1 MKRLLSPLAVACC
14 MATVAPSLS
23 AAPYSGLYVFG
34 DSLSDAGQFPDSV
47 NSTTQTRRFTN
58 RIGPLFTDA
67 SGEVYGKTSP
77 MLIGELLGLGAQ
89 SPSTSSVF
97 ESNGW
102 ADGNN
107 WAVGG
112 YQTAEILNSITAIGG
127 SVVAD
132 DGTTFRQRDGFLV
145 DLASRGVSLD
155 RNALYYVNGGGND
168 FLDVE
173 INPFAPPAVATQQAQ
188 AAAGRLVDSVEALQ
202 NAGARYIMVSLL
214 PDVGGTPNAA
224 ALGVF
229 IPTLPGTVS
238 GLVGDFNTELVSQ
251 LRGIDANIIPLNLPL
266 LVTEVLATPGAY
278 GFDATQNLTGTCFN
292 GCANV
297 NTTWGINSATPD
309 PSKLMFND
317 SVHPTTA
324 VQQIAADYA
333 YSLLSAAQELSLL
346 PEMALGNLRAHQGQ
360 LRSQWQADWS
370 AWQAI
375 DQWRGFVTAGGQQQD
390 FDSQD
395 NSSSADGD
403 GYSLNLG
410 GSYRLDDA
418 WRVGVALG
426 LYGQDLEAGA
436 ANSDYNLNSYL
447 ATAFAQYQDNRWWAD
462 LALSAGSLDY
472 DNLERSIQLGQVTR
486 TEQGDTDGN
495 LWGASGRV
503 GYDIAQPGS
512 EWHLS
517 PFLSADYVEVDVD
530 GYAEDSSR
538 STALTFDDQQRDSRR
553 LGAGI
558 QGRYQLSPV
567 TALFAEYSHE
577 REYEDDTS
585 EVRSELNSLPGIG
598 FELLGY
604 TPGDSLDSASVGVSH
619 QLTRDLSLR
628 GGYSYSQSDEQSQQ
642 GVSVSL
648 ALDW

>member
-112 YQTAEILNSITAIGG
+112 YRTDQILDSITEAGG
-127 SVVAD
+127 SVA
-132 DGTTFRQRDGFLV
+132 GTRTRDGFLV
-145 DLASRGVSLD
+145 DLANRGLSLD
-155 RNALYYVNGGGND
+155 ANALYYVNGGGND
-168 FLDVE
+168 FLQGQVLST
-173 INPFAPPAVATQQAQ
+173 AQAQ

-202 NAGARYIMVSLL
+202 AAGARYIMVSLL
-214 PDVGGTPNAA
+214 PNVGNTP
-224 ALGVF
+224 ALGGGNSF
-229 IPTLPGTVS
+229 IG
-238 GLVGDFNTELVSQ
+238 GLAGDLNTELVSQ

-317 SVHPTTA
+317 SVHPTAA

-530 GYAEDSSR
+530 GYAEDGSR

-598 FELLGY
+598 FELQGY

>member
-47 NSTTQTRRFTN
+47 NSTIQTRRFTN
-58 RIGPLFTDA
+58 RVGPLFTDA

-97 ESNGW
+97 EDNGW
-102 ADGNN
+102 EDGNN

-112 YQTAEILNSITAIGG
+112 YRTDQILDSITQAGG
-127 SVVAD
+127 SVA
-132 DGTTFRQRDGFLV
+132 GTRTRDGFLV
-145 DLASRGVSLD
+145 DLANRGLSLEA
-155 RNALYYVNGGGND
+155 NALYYVNGGGND
-168 FLDVE
+168 FLQGQVLST
-173 INPFAPPAVATQQAQ
+173 AQAQ

-202 NAGARYIMVSLL
+202 TAGARYIMVSLL
-214 PDVGGTPNAA
+214 PNVGNTP
-224 ALGVF
+224 ALGGGNSF
-229 IPTLPGTVS
+229 IG
-238 GLVGDFNTELVSQ
+238 GLAGDLNTELVSQ

-278 GFDATQNLTGTCFN
+278 GFDATQDLTGTCFN
-292 GCANV
+292 GCTNV

-360 LRSQWQADWS
+360 LRSQWQADWN
-370 AWQAI
+370 AWQAV

-426 LYGQDLEAGA
+426 LYVQDFAPA
-436 ANSDYNLNSYL
+436 PPTSDYNPTTSL

-503 GYDIAQPGS
+503 GYDIAQSGS

-530 GYAEDSSR
+530 GYAEDGSR

-598 FELLGY
+598 FELRGY

>member
-112 YQTAEILNSITAIGG
+112 YRTDQILDSITEAGG
-127 SVVAD
+127 SVA
-132 DGTTFRQRDGFLV
+132 GTRTRDGFLV
-145 DLASRGVSLD
+145 DQANRGLSLD
-155 RNALYYVNGGGND
+155 ANALYYVNGGGND
-168 FLDVE
+168 FLQGQVLST
-173 INPFAPPAVATQQAQ
+173 AQAQ

-202 NAGARYIMVSLL
+202 AAGARYIMVSLL
-214 PDVGGTPNAA
+214 PNVGNTP
-224 ALGVF
+224 ALGGGNSF
-229 IPTLPGTVS
+229 IG
-238 GLVGDFNTELVSQ
+238 GLAGDLNTELVSQ

-370 AWQAI
+370 AWQAV

-503 GYDIAQPGS
+503 GYDIAQSGS

-530 GYAEDSSR
+530 GYAEDGSR

-558 QGRYQLSPV
+558 QGRYQLSPA

-585 EVRSELNSLPGIG
+585 EVHSELNSLPGIG
-598 FELLGY
+598 FELQGY

-628 GGYSYSQSDEQSQQ
+628 GGYSYSQSDDQSQQ

>member
-112 YQTAEILNSITAIGG
+112 YRTDQILDSITEAGG
-127 SVVAD
+127 SVA
-132 DGTTFRQRDGFLV
+132 GTRTRDGFLV
-145 DLASRGVSLD
+145 DQANRGLSLD
-155 RNALYYVNGGGND
+155 ANALYYVNGGGND
-168 FLDVE
+168 FLQGQVLST
-173 INPFAPPAVATQQAQ
+173 AQAQ

-202 NAGARYIMVSLL
+202 AAGARYIMVSLL
-214 PDVGGTPNAA
+214 PNVGNTP
-224 ALGVF
+224 ALGGGNSF
-229 IPTLPGTVS
+229 IG
-238 GLVGDFNTELVSQ
+238 GLAGDLNTELVSQ

-370 AWQAI
+370 AWQAV

-530 GYAEDSSR
+530 GYAEDGSR

-558 QGRYQLSPV
+558 QGRYQLSPA

-585 EVRSELNSLPGIG
+585 EVHSELNSLPGIG
-598 FELLGY
+598 FELQGY

-628 GGYSYSQSDEQSQQ
+628 GGYSYSQSDDQSQQ

>member
-14 MATVAPSLS
+14 MATVAPALS

-47 NSTTQTRRFTN
+47 NSSTQTQRFTN
-58 RIGPLFTDA
+58 RIGPLFTDV

-107 WAVGG
+107 WATGG
-112 YQTAEILNSITAIGG
+112 YRTDQVLNSITQVGG
-127 SVVAD
+127 SVA
-132 DGTTFRQRDGFLV
+132 GSRTRDGFLV
-145 DLASRGVSLD
+145 DLANRGLSLNP
-155 RNALYYVNGGGND
+155 NALYYVNGGGND
-168 FLDVE
+168 FLQGRILNTE
-173 INPFAPPAVATQQAQ
+173 QAQ
-188 AAAGRLVDSVEALQ
+188 AAAGRLIDSVEALQ
-202 NAGARYIMVSLL
+202 GAGARYIMVSLL
-214 PDVGGTPNAA
+214 PNVGNTP
-224 ALGVF
+224 ALGGGNSF
-229 IPTLPGTVS
+229 IG
-238 GLVGDFNTELVSQ
+238 GLASDLNTELVSQ
-251 LRGIDANIIPLNLPL
+251 LRGMSANIIPLNLPL
-266 LVTEVLATPGAY
+266 LVTEVLSTPSAY
-278 GFDATQNLTGTCFN
+278 GFDATQDLTGSCFN
-292 GCANV
+292 GCGNV
-297 NTTWGINSATPD
+297 NSTWGINSATPD

-333 YSLLSAAQELSLL
+333 YSLLGASQELSLL

-360 LRSQWQADWS
+360 LRNQWQADWL
-370 AWQAI
+370 AWQPVE
-375 DQWRGFVTAGGQQQD
+375 QWRGFVVGGGQHQD
-390 FDSQD
+390 FDTQD
-395 NSSSADGD
+395 NARSGD
-403 GYSLNLG
+403 GNGYSVNMG
-410 GSYRLDDA
+410 ASYRLDEA
-418 WRVGVALG
+418 WRVGAALG
-426 LYGQDLEAGA
+426 FYEQKLQVGA
-436 ANSDYNLNSYL
+436 ANSDYKLNSYL

-462 LALSAGSLDY
+462 LALSVGSLDY
-472 DNLERSIQLGQVTR
+472 DNLERSFALGQVER
-486 TEQGDTDGN
+486 TEKGDTDGN
-495 LWGASGRV
+495 LWGASGRF
-503 GYDIAQPGS
+503 GYDIAQPNS

-517 PFLSADYVEVDVD
+517 PFLSADYVKIDVD
-530 GYAEDSSR
+530 GYAENGGR

-558 QGRYQLSPV
+558 QGRYQLNPQ
-567 TALFAEYSHE
+567 TAVFAEYSHE

-585 EVRSELNSLPGIG
+585 KLRSELNSLPGIG
-598 FELLGY
+598 FELQGY
-604 TPGDSLDSASVGVSH
+604 TPGDSLDSASIGISH

>member
-58 RIGPLFTDA
+58 RVGPLFTDA

-97 ESNGW
+97 EDNGW
-102 ADGNN
+102 VDGNN

-112 YQTAEILNSITAIGG
+112 YRTDQILDSITQAGG
-127 SVVAD
+127 SVA
-132 DGTTFRQRDGFLV
+132 GTRTRDGFLV
-145 DLASRGVSLD
+145 DLANRDLSLD
-155 RNALYYVNGGGND
+155 ANALYYVNGGGND
-168 FLDVE
+168 FLQGQVLST
-173 INPFAPPAVATQQAQ
+173 AQAQ

-202 NAGARYIMVSLL
+202 TAGARYIMVSLL
-214 PDVGGTPNAA
+214 PNVGNTP
-224 ALGVF
+224 ALGGGNSF
-229 IPTLPGTVS
+229 IG
-238 GLVGDFNTELVSQ
+238 GLAGDLNTELVSQ

-278 GFDATQNLTGTCFN
+278 GFDATQDLTGTCFN
-292 GCANV
+292 GCTNV

-333 YSLLSAAQELSLL
+333 YSLLSASQELSLL

-360 LRSQWQADWS
+360 LRSQWQADWN
-370 AWQAI
+370 AWQAV
-375 DQWRGFVTAGGQQQD
+375 DQWRGFVAAGGQQQD

-395 NSSSADGD
+395 NASSADGD

-447 ATAFAQYQDNRWWAD
+447 ATAFAQYQDNRWWVD

-530 GYAEDSSR
+530 GYAEDGSR

-558 QGRYQLSPV
+558 QGRYQLSPA

-598 FELLGY
+598 FELRGY

-628 GGYSYSQSDEQSQQ
+628 GGYSYSQSDDQSQQ

>member
-1 MKRLLSPLAVACC
+1 MKRLLSPLAVAYC

-47 NSTTQTRRFTN
+47 NSTIQTRRFTN
-58 RIGPLFTDA
+58 RVGPLFTDA

-97 ESNGW
+97 EDNGW
-102 ADGNN
+102 EDGNN

-112 YQTAEILNSITAIGG
+112 YRTDQILDSITQAGG
-127 SVVAD
+127 SVA
-132 DGTTFRQRDGFLV
+132 GTRTRDGFLV
-145 DLASRGVSLD
+145 DLANRGLSLEA
-155 RNALYYVNGGGND
+155 NALYYVNGGGND
-168 FLDVE
+168 FLQGQVLST
-173 INPFAPPAVATQQAQ
+173 AQAQ

-202 NAGARYIMVSLL
+202 TAGARYIMVSLL
-214 PDVGGTPNAA
+214 PNVGNTP
-224 ALGVF
+224 ALGGGNSF
-229 IPTLPGTVS
+229 IG
-238 GLVGDFNTELVSQ
+238 GLAGDLNTELVSQ

-278 GFDATQNLTGTCFN
+278 GFDATQDLTGTCFN
-292 GCANV
+292 GCTNV

-360 LRSQWQADWS
+360 LRSQWQADWN
-370 AWQAI
+370 AWQAV

-530 GYAEDSSR
+530 GYAEDGSR

-598 FELLGY
+598 FELRGY

>member
-112 YQTAEILNSITAIGG
+112 YRTDQILDSITEAGG
-127 SVVAD
+127 SVA
-132 DGTTFRQRDGFLV
+132 GTRTRDGFLV
-145 DLASRGVSLD
+145 DLANRGLSLD
-155 RNALYYVNGGGND
+155 ANALYYVNGGGND
-168 FLDVE
+168 FLQGQVLST
-173 INPFAPPAVATQQAQ
+173 AQAQ

-202 NAGARYIMVSLL
+202 AAGARYIMVSLL
-214 PDVGGTPNAA
+214 PNVGNTP
-224 ALGVF
+224 ALGGGNSF
-229 IPTLPGTVS
+229 IG
-238 GLVGDFNTELVSQ
+238 GLAGDLNTELVSQ

-370 AWQAI
+370 AWQAV

-503 GYDIAQPGS
+503 GYDIAQSGS

-530 GYAEDSSR
+530 GYAEDGSR

-558 QGRYQLSPV
+558 QGRYQLSPA

-585 EVRSELNSLPGIG
+585 EVHSELNSLPGIG
-598 FELLGY
+598 FELQGY

-628 GGYSYSQSDEQSQQ
+628 GGYSYSQSDDQSQQ

>member
-23 AAPYSGLYVFG
+23 ATPYSGLYVFG

-112 YQTAEILNSITAIGG
+112 YRTDQILDSITEAGG
-127 SVVAD
+127 SVA
-132 DGTTFRQRDGFLV
+132 GTRTRDGFLV
-145 DLASRGVSLD
+145 DLANRGLSLD
-155 RNALYYVNGGGND
+155 ANALYYVNGGGND
-168 FLDVE
+168 FLQGQVLST
-173 INPFAPPAVATQQAQ
+173 AQAQ

-202 NAGARYIMVSLL
+202 TAGARYIMVSLL
-214 PDVGGTPNAA
+214 PNVGNTP
-224 ALGVF
+224 ALGGGNSF
-229 IPTLPGTVS
+229 IG
-238 GLVGDFNTELVSQ
+238 GLAGDLNTELVSQ

-333 YSLLSAAQELSLL
+333 YSLLGAAQELSLL

-370 AWQAI
+370 AWQAV

-495 LWGASGRV
+495 LWGTSGRV

-530 GYAEDSSR
+530 GYAEDGSR

-598 FELLGY
+598 FELQGY

>member
-112 YQTAEILNSITAIGG
+112 YRTDQILDSITEAGG
-127 SVVAD
+127 SVA
-132 DGTTFRQRDGFLV
+132 GTRTRDGFLV
-145 DLASRGVSLD
+145 DLANRGLSLD
-155 RNALYYVNGGGND
+155 ANALYYVNGGGND
-168 FLDVE
+168 FLQGQVLST
-173 INPFAPPAVATQQAQ
+173 AQAQ

-202 NAGARYIMVSLL
+202 AVGARYIMVSLL
-214 PDVGGTPNAA
+214 PNVGNTP
-224 ALGVF
+224 ALGGGNSF
-229 IPTLPGTVS
+229 IG
-238 GLVGDFNTELVSQ
+238 GLAGDLNTELVSQ

-309 PSKLMFND
+309 PSKLLFND

-530 GYAEDSSR
+530 GYAEDGSR

-577 REYEDDTS
+577 REYEDDIR

-598 FELLGY
+598 FELQGY

>member
-1 MKRLLSPLAVACC
+1 MAAVVP
-14 MATVAPSLS
+14 TLS

-34 DSLSDAGQFPDSV
+34 DSLSDAGQFPDSA
-47 NSTTQTRRFTN
+47 NPSTQTQRFTN
-58 RIGPLFTDA
+58 RVGPLFTNA

-77 MLIGELLGLGAQ
+77 MLLGELLGLGVQ

-97 ESNGW
+97 QSNGL

-112 YQTAEILNSITAIGG
+112 YRTDQILDSITQAGG
-127 SVVAD
+127 SVA
-132 DGTTFRQRDGFLV
+132 GSRTRDGFLV
-145 DLASRGVSLD
+145 DLANRGVSLD

-168 FLDVE
+168 FLQGRVL
-173 INPFAPPAVATQQAQ
+173 NTAQAQ

-202 NAGARYIMVSLL
+202 AAGARYIMVSLL
-214 PDVGGTPNAA
+214 PDVGNTP
-224 ALGVF
+224 ALGGGNSF
-229 IPTLPGTVS
+229 IS
-238 GLVGDFNTELVSQ
+238 GLATDLNTELVSQ
-251 LRGIDANIIPLNLPL
+251 LRGVNANIIPLNLPL
-266 LVTEVLATPGAY
+266 LVTEVLAMPGAF

-292 GCANV
+292 GCTSV

-317 SVHPTTA
+317 GVHPTTA

-333 YSLLSAAQELSLL
+333 NSLLSASQELSLL

-360 LRSQWQADWS
+360 LRSQWQADWY
-370 AWQAI
+370 AWQPVG
-375 DQWRGFVTAGGQQQD
+375 QWRAFVAGSGQQQD

-426 LYGQDLEAGA
+426 LYGQDLEAGT
-436 ANSDYNLNSYL
+436 ANSDYDLNSYM
-447 ATAFAQYQDNRWWAD
+447 ATAFAQYQENRWWAN

-472 DNLERSIQLGQVTR
+472 DNLERSFRLGQVER
-486 TEQGDTDGN
+486 TEKGDTDGN
-495 LWGASGRV
+495 LWAASARF

-517 PFLSADYVEVDVD
+517 PFLSADYVEIDVD
-530 GYAEDSSR
+530 GYAEDGSR

-553 LGAGI
+553 LGAGV
-558 QGRYQLSPV
+558 QGRYQLSAQ
-567 TALFAEYSHE
+567 TAVFAEYSHE

-585 EVRSELNSLPGIG
+585 KLRSELNSLPGID
-598 FELLGY
+598 FELQGY
-604 TPGDSLDSASVGVSH
+604 TPGDKLDSATVGLSH
-619 QLTRDLSLR
+619 QLTRDLTLR
-628 GGYSYSQSDEQSQQ
+628 GDYSYSQSDEQSQQ
-642 GVSVSL
+642 GLSVSL

>member
-112 YQTAEILNSITAIGG
+112 YRTDQILDSITEAGG
-127 SVVAD
+127 SVA
-132 DGTTFRQRDGFLV
+132 GTRTRDGFLV
-145 DLASRGVSLD
+145 DLANRGLSLD
-155 RNALYYVNGGGND
+155 ANALYYVNGGGND
-168 FLDVE
+168 FLQGQVLST
-173 INPFAPPAVATQQAQ
+173 AQAQ

-202 NAGARYIMVSLL
+202 AAGARYIMVSLL
-214 PDVGGTPNAA
+214 PNVGNTP
-224 ALGVF
+224 ALGGGNSF
-229 IPTLPGTVS
+229 IG
-238 GLVGDFNTELVSQ
+238 GLAGDLNTELVSQ

-278 GFDATQNLTGTCFN
+278 GFDATQDLTGTCFN
-292 GCANV
+292 GCTNV

-333 YSLLSAAQELSLL
+333 YSLLSASQELSLL

-360 LRSQWQADWS
+360 LRSQWQADWN
-370 AWQAI
+370 AWQAV
-375 DQWRGFVTAGGQQQD
+375 DQWRGFVAAGGQQQD

-395 NSSSADGD
+395 NASSADGD

-530 GYAEDSSR
+530 GYAEDGSR

-598 FELLGY
+598 FELQGY

>member
-112 YQTAEILNSITAIGG
+112 YRTDQILDSITEAGG
-127 SVVAD
+127 SVA
-132 DGTTFRQRDGFLV
+132 GTRARDGFLV
-145 DLASRGVSLD
+145 DLANRGLSLD
-155 RNALYYVNGGGND
+155 ANALYYVNGGGND
-168 FLDVE
+168 FLQGQVLST
-173 INPFAPPAVATQQAQ
+173 AQAQ

-202 NAGARYIMVSLL
+202 AAGARYIMVSLL
-214 PDVGGTPNAA
+214 PNVGNTP
-224 ALGVF
+224 ALGGGNSF
-229 IPTLPGTVS
+229 IG
-238 GLVGDFNTELVSQ
+238 GLAGDLNTELVSQ

-370 AWQAI
+370 AWQAV

-495 LWGASGRV
+495 LWGASGRA

-530 GYAEDSSR
+530 GYAEDGSR
-538 STALTFDDQQRDSRR
+538 STALTFDAQQRDSRR

-577 REYEDDTS
+577 REYEDDIR

-598 FELLGY
+598 FELQGY

>member
-112 YQTAEILNSITAIGG
+112 YRTDQILDSITEAGG
-127 SVVAD
+127 SVA
-132 DGTTFRQRDGFLV
+132 GTRTRDGFLV
-145 DLASRGVSLD
+145 DLANRGLSLD
-155 RNALYYVNGGGND
+155 ANALYYVNGGGND
-168 FLDVE
+168 FLQGQVLST
-173 INPFAPPAVATQQAQ
+173 AQAQ

-202 NAGARYIMVSLL
+202 AAGARYIMVSLL
-214 PDVGGTPNAA
+214 PNVGNTP
-224 ALGVF
+224 ALGGGNSF
-229 IPTLPGTVS
+229 IG
-238 GLVGDFNTELVSQ
+238 GLAGDLNTELVSQ

-278 GFDATQNLTGTCFN
+278 GFDATQDLTGTCFN

-370 AWQAI
+370 AWQAVE
-375 DQWRGFVTAGGQQQD
+375 QWRGFVTAGGQQQD

-530 GYAEDSSR
+530 GYAEDGSR

-598 FELLGY
+598 FELQGY

>member
-58 RIGPLFTDA
+58 RVGPLFTDA

-97 ESNGW
+97 EDNGW
-102 ADGNN
+102 EDGNN

-112 YQTAEILNSITAIGG
+112 YRTDQVLDSITQAGG
-127 SVVAD
+127 SVA
-132 DGTTFRQRDGFLV
+132 GTRTRDGFLV
-145 DLASRGVSLD
+145 DLANRGLSLD
-155 RNALYYVNGGGND
+155 ANALYYVNGGGND
-168 FLDVE
+168 FLQGQVLST
-173 INPFAPPAVATQQAQ
+173 AQAQ

-202 NAGARYIMVSLL
+202 TAGARYIMVSLL
-214 PDVGGTPNAA
+214 PNVGNTP
-224 ALGVF
+224 ALGGGNSF
-229 IPTLPGTVS
+229 IG
-238 GLVGDFNTELVSQ
+238 GLAGDLNTELVSQ

-278 GFDATQNLTGTCFN
+278 GFDATQDLTGTCFN

-333 YSLLSAAQELSLL
+333 YSLLSASQELSLL

-360 LRSQWQADWS
+360 LRSQWQADWN
-370 AWQAI
+370 AWQAV
-375 DQWRGFVTAGGQQQD
+375 DQWRGFVAAGGQQQD

-395 NSSSADGD
+395 NASSADGD

-530 GYAEDSSR
+530 GYAEDGSR

-558 QGRYQLSPV
+558 QGRYQLSPA

-598 FELLGY
+598 FELRGY

-628 GGYSYSQSDEQSQQ
+628 GGYSYSQSDDQSQQ

>member
-1 MKRLLSPLAVACC
+1 MADRHTRPWLKFTAATQGKFAPDSHTDFTLQRACSIGVHLQAIVHSILLAFNSRKSHLHKRLNEHAV
-14 MATVAPSLS
+14 VK
-23 AAPYSGLYVFG
+23 F
-34 DSLSDAGQFPDSV
+34 
-47 NSTTQTRRFTN
+47 
-58 RIGPLFTDA
+58 
-67 SGEVYGKTSP
+67 
-77 MLIGELLGLGAQ
+77 
-89 SPSTSSVF
+89 
-97 ESNGW
+97 
-102 ADGNN
+102 
-107 WAVGG
+107 
-112 YQTAEILNSITAIGG
+112 
-127 SVVAD
+127 
-132 DGTTFRQRDGFLV
+132 
-145 DLASRGVSLD
+145 
-155 RNALYYVNGGGND
+155 
-168 FLDVE
+168 DV
-173 INPFAPPAVATQQAQ
+173 
-188 AAAGRLVDSVEALQ
+188 L
-202 NAGARYIMVSLL
+202 
-214 PDVGGTPNAA
+214 
-224 ALGVF
+224 
-229 IPTLPGTVS
+229 
-238 GLVGDFNTELVSQ
+238 
-251 LRGIDANIIPLNLPL
+251 
-266 LVTEVLATPGAY
+266 
-278 GFDATQNLTGTCFN
+278 TCFN

-333 YSLLSAAQELSLL
+333 YSLLSASQELSLL

-360 LRSQWQADWS
+360 LRSQWQADWN
-370 AWQAI
+370 AWQAV
-375 DQWRGFVTAGGQQQD
+375 DQWRGFVAAGGQQQD

-395 NSSSADGD
+395 NASSADGD

-495 LWGASGRV
+495 LWGASARV

-530 GYAEDSSR
+530 GYAEDGSR

-558 QGRYQLSPV
+558 QGRYQLSPA

-598 FELLGY
+598 FELRGY

-628 GGYSYSQSDEQSQQ
+628 GGYSYNQSDEQSQQ

>member
-14 MATVAPSLS
+14 MATVAPTLS

-58 RIGPLFTDA
+58 RIGPLFTNA

-77 MLIGELLGLGAQ
+77 MLLGELLGLGEQ

-112 YQTAEILNSITAIGG
+112 YRTDQILDSITEAGG
-127 SVVAD
+127 SVA
-132 DGTTFRQRDGFLV
+132 GTRTRDGFLV
-145 DLASRGVSLD
+145 DLANRGLSLD
-155 RNALYYVNGGGND
+155 ANALYYVNGGGND
-168 FLDVE
+168 FLQGQVLST
-173 INPFAPPAVATQQAQ
+173 AQAQ

-202 NAGARYIMVSLL
+202 AAGARYIMVSLL
-214 PDVGGTPNAA
+214 PNVGNTP
-224 ALGVF
+224 ALGGGNSF
-229 IPTLPGTVS
+229 IG
-238 GLVGDFNTELVSQ
+238 GLAGDLNTELVSQ
-251 LRGIDANIIPLNLPL
+251 LRGMDVNIIPLNLPL

-370 AWQAI
+370 AWQAV

-495 LWGASGRV
+495 LWGASARV

-530 GYAEDSSR
+530 GYAEDGSR

-577 REYEDDTS
+577 REYENDTS

-598 FELLGY
+598 FELQGY

-628 GGYSYSQSDEQSQQ
+628 GGYSYNQSDEQSQQ